1 MIKINS
7 QFWILLIVLLMMLSC
22 TVVSRSSEDF
32 ANAIPPTHTPFLT
45 NTLFSTPVK
54 TSLAATS
61 KPNPTDTPDG
71 TISQV
76 FKVEGETAKWKP
88 LETGIFVQS
97 GDLVQI
103 SYISGEWWIGQ
114 DLNNSWQSQTPTDAN
129 GYTGRDADRVKS
141 LLGIE
146 NPDRCRPLV
155 SAPFGSLIG
164 SIGENGALFSIGNS
178 AEFTAQDS
186 GILYLRINYLDH
198 NRETNCPYGDGGEI
212 SVRLAITPP

>member
-1 MIKINS
+1 MIRKNGQI
-7 QFWILLIVLLMMLSC
+7 WILLIFFLVMLSC
-22 TVVSRSSEDF
+22 TVVSTSSEDS
-32 ANAIPPTHTPFLT
+32 ANSIPPTYTPYPTHTPFE
-45 NTLFSTPVK
+45 
-54 TSLAATS
+54 TSFVVTS
-61 KPNPTDTPDG
+61 KPNPTNTPDG
-71 TISQV
+71 TASQV

-88 LETGIFVQS
+88 LQTGIFIQS

-146 NPDRCRPLV
+146 NPDRCRPLL

-164 SIGENGALFSIGNS
+164 SIGENGALFLIGNN

-212 SVRLAITPP
+212 SVRVAITPP